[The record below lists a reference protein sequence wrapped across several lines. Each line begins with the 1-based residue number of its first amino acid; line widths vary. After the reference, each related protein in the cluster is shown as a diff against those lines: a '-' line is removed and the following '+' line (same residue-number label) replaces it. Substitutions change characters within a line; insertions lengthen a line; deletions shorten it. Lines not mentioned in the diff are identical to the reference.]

1 MPIEKQ
7 LQYFLQHHS
16 LSSDTNNQQEDGD
29 TLSDVDSGDG
39 YKALRDQGKI
49 DSYTVTLQINADGA
63 KYFKTSK
70 YSFWPL
76 MAIVTEASYKDRRK
90 FVILLAIWVGNKKP
104 PKYAVMRGS
113 IAKLKKLER
122 DGFHYNGKLYKIR
135 VLVIT
140 VDTIARSALTNTT
153 QHNGDC
159 GCDFCLHPG
168 EQISKGRGTI
178 RVYPQPDEEFDEENN
193 LEHLTYSS
201 RSLEQHL
208 RDVKMAMES
217 GQRINGV
224 VGPNI
229 FMDLPDFDFIKALVP
244 DYLYSCCQGVFKSYI
259 ILFTSTVGENGKKEW
274 YLGRKMKVINS
285 GLIAAKPPYEI
296 TRTIECLDI
305 TSDWKASTFRTFQ
318 LYYFPILQDLLP
330 QKYFMHYS
338 NLSYGIYLL
347 LQNRLSREDVLKA
360 QILFEQLV
368 IDMEKL
374 YTKKSITINVHFL
387 VHLCQSVFDWG
398 CLWATSTF
406 IPEWFN
412 GEMMSMCNGTQ
423 HTGKQMAINFLINK
437 RSTNQVDQNPGGAFQ
452 I

>member
-49 DSYTVTLQINADGA
+49 DSYTVTLQINAGGA

-76 MAIVTEASYKDRRK
+76 MVIVTEASYKDRRK
-90 FVILLAIWVGNKKP
+90 FLILLAIWVGNKKP
-104 PKYAVMRGS
+104 PKYAFMRGS

-224 VGPNI
+224 VAPNP
-229 FMDLPDFDFIKALVP
+229 FMDLPDFNFIKALVL
-244 DYLYSCCQGVFKSYI
+244 DYLHSCCQGVFKDYI
-259 ILFTSTVGENGKKEW
+259 ILFIATVGENGKKRMVFGKKNE
-274 YLGRKMKVINS
+274 
-285 GLIAAKPPYEI
+285 
-296 TRTIECLDI
+296 
-305 TSDWKASTFRTFQ
+305 SDQ
-318 LYYFPILQDLLP
+318 
-330 QKYFMHYS
+330 
-338 NLSYGIYLL
+338 
-347 LQNRLSREDVLKA
+347 
-360 QILFEQLV
+360 
-368 IDMEKL
+368 
-374 YTKKSITINVHFL
+374 
-387 VHLCQSVFDWG
+387 
-398 CLWATSTF
+398 
-406 IPEWFN
+406 
-412 GEMMSMCNGTQ
+412 
-423 HTGKQMAINFLINK
+423 
-437 RSTNQVDQNPGGAFQ
+437 
-452 I
+452 